1 MSTPSSA
8 SVLAPNLPRRVYTST
23 KLLVNP
29 VLDIQ
34 RFCPPYID
42 YHKIGILEEDL
53 VEAIYEQRTWE
64 QEIMSFAPQSSAP
77 SHIIQSFT
85 ESKIRVQG
93 IERKIRQLR
102 YSF

>member
-1 MSTPSSA
+1 MVYASTI
-8 SVLAPNLPRRVYTST
+8 
-23 KLLVNP
+23 LLVNP
-29 VLDIQ
+29 LFDLQ

-64 QEIMSFAPQSSAP
+64 QEIMSFVPQSSAP
-77 SHIIQSFT
+77 PHLIQSFT
-85 ESKIRVQG
+85 ESKIRVQD

>member
-1 MSTPSSA
+1 M
-8 SVLAPNLPRRVYTST
+8 VYTSS
-23 KLLVNP
+23 KLLLNP

-42 YHKIGILEEDL
+42 YHKIGILEEEL
-53 VEAIYEQRTWE
+53 VTAIYEQRSWE
-64 QEIMSFAPQSSAP
+64 EEILSFVPQSSAP
-77 SHIIQSFT
+77 PHLIQSFT
-85 ESKIRVQG
+85 ESKIRVQE

>member
-1 MSTPSSA
+1 M
-8 SVLAPNLPRRVYTST
+8 VYTST

-53 VEAIYEQRTWE
+53 VAAIYEQRTWE
-64 QEIMSFAPQSSAP
+64 QEIMSFVPQSSAP
-77 SHIIQSFT
+77 SQLIQSFT
-85 ESKIRVQG
+85 ESKVRVQD